1 MQNRDVRGLFEKS
14 ATTLPIIGMFVF
26 LTLHLDESKTN
37 GLGWN
42 PTIDFET
49 GLAETVAWYRA
60 REDWWRPLRDR
71 EFDAYYRRQ
80 YAERGRA

>member
-1 MQNRDVRGLFEKS
+1 
-14 ATTLPIIGMFVF
+14 MFVF
-26 LTLHLDESKTN
+26 LTLHLDESKTK

-49 GLAETVAWYRA
+49 GLAETAAWYRA